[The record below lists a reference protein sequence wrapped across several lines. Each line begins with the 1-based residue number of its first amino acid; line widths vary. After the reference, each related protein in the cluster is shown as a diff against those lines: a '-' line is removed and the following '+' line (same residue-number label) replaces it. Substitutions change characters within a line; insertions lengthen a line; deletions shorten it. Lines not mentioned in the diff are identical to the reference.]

1 MHSSSGCGDYDTFP
15 SIAWPFSRKEDGI
28 GHVGLDTLSIGI
40 LGGML
45 PTIGGY
51 GNESTVVWQPLSR
64 LADRQSL
71 GIVRE
76 EFDPVALRP
85 PTRIPGFLKRS
96 KALSHQEMLRQIQV
110 VHRDLDIPPRIIL
123 DAIHEAT
130 VDTMRESASPFTGN
144 VVAQCRPVLDSSE
157 LFQSEA
163 KPTGGRNPLLGVH
176 RCKRDVKPDLMAN
189 SSGAVGNYQYGW
201 STNHRCVLYPGGECG
216 SELWAIQLLPD
227 NGVHYAPYK
236 HDLESFSPNVGPAI
250 EFTTAIRQ
258 IAARDMHP
266 GFACVRTDSM
276 VTIVQVTEAYNSS
289 GLNARIHANIV
300 GEPYTYDNGDQ
311 WTTHVSWSPW
321 DVSEL
326 ALASAT
332 GAVRLWDCS
341 RGIQTEI
348 KGRDSAIRNKLQWNC
363 CEYWNSPRHFLCA
376 SPDLAYYLDSRA
388 GLANPTPLL
397 SLDQSAFA
405 FSNERITTVLPSAL
419 NPMHAIVA
427 STHALRVFD
436 QRYPGKPVI
445 AWSMAHMQDD
455 PPVYLHSEQLSN
467 YEDGKAAI
475 ILTTSK
481 MSTQT
486 LSFVYGKHS
495 RDSPYVSLE
504 QGMLK
509 SVTSTSTIR
518 ETIQDPLAIDSQEHK
533 TLVSAHSFSGDYPT
547 APLVGLTMCL
557 TFLEKGRKAGG
568 SQHDINEVFA
578 VMACVSV
585 DEVGKVVGRQALIAP
600 RVNATAPARRTIYKQ
615 WAGFKVREGAL
626 IDGMNI
632 VLQSKKGREE
642 YLERAWSEIRKH
654 SLAYQRVNMQDI
666 YKYLVDG
673 ELVLPNS
680 RDTWRNRYR
689 QRDESESKEENVDSN
704 VVPVDV
710 LASALGSILPE
721 LVSDRKTA
729 FDLVDLVLA
738 KAPVPRPR
746 ASAQL
751 LSWYGVGKKL
761 RRGLIML
768 KKKKLESYLSTH
780 VPSEVTRVLLDISRR
795 YVKPKLPRRVGVS
808 GDPTLQVLSSLFVA
822 KHLYMAHNAHYESAI
837 MRAAEDIALSRFRI
851 DGVSPPEQAH
861 ASSGEDSAN
870 ESASGENAAAAVT
883 AAATAGPAQK
893 RRRRNGIAPAQDTM
907 RLDLEAKVAAL
918 AGAAGAM
925 RDIWDS
931 GNSPIDIPARPPVGR
946 PRSTWVVRS
955 QRERRTKQPLRS
967 TANSAAAATFTA
979 TGPLEAMAP
988 SQPALSTQPVD
999 VFSQALF
1006 QRHVSF
1012 ARQSSTA
1019 PSQKSKK
1026 RKKARKSGF

>member
-1 MHSSSGCGDYDTFP
+1 M
-15 SIAWPFSRKEDGI
+15 
-28 GHVGLDTLSIGI
+28 
-40 LGGML
+40 LGGMF
-45 PTIGGY
+45 PTVGSY
-51 GNESTVVWQPLSR
+51 GNEPTVAWQPLSR

-96 KALSHQEMLRQIQV
+96 KDLSHQEMLRQIQV
-110 VHRDLDIPPRIIL
+110 VHRDLDIPPRVIL

-130 VDTMRESASPFTGN
+130 VDTMCESASPFTGN
-144 VVAQCRPVLDSSE
+144 VVAQCRPVLNTSE
-157 LFQSEA
+157 LFQSET
-163 KPTGGRNPLLGVH
+163 KSTKGRNPFFEVH
-176 RCKRDVKPDLMAN
+176 RCKMDVKPDLLAN
-189 SSGAVGNYQYGW
+189 NSGAIGNCQYGW
-201 STNHRCVLYPGGECG
+201 STNHRWVLYPGGECG
-216 SELWAIQLLPD
+216 SELWAMQLLTD
-227 NGVHYAPYK
+227 SSVQCAPYK
-236 HDLESFSPNVGPAI
+236 HDPESFSPDVGPI
-250 EFTTAIRQ
+250 VEFTTAIRQ

-321 DVSEL
+321 NVSEL

-348 KGRDSAIRNKLQWNC
+348 KARDAAIRNRLQWNC

-376 SPDLAYYLDSRA
+376 NPDSAFYLDGRI

-397 SLDQSAFA
+397 SLNQSAFA

-419 NPMHAIVA
+419 HPMHAIVA

-445 AWSMAHMQDD
+445 AWSMAHMQND
-455 PPVYLHSEQLSN
+455 PPVYLHSELLSN

-475 ILTTSK
+475 ILATSK

-509 SVTSTSTIR
+509 SVTPTSTIR
-518 ETIQDPLAIDSQEHK
+518 ETIQDPLAIDPQEHK
-533 TLVSAHSFSGDYPT
+533 NLVSAYSFSGDYPT
-547 APLVGLTMCL
+547 APLVGLAMCL
-557 TFLEKGRKAGG
+557 TFPEKGRKVGGGYYNINGVYAG
-568 SQHDINEVFA
+568 
-578 VMACVSV
+578 MACISV

-600 RVNATAPARRTIYKQ
+600 SANATALAKKSTYKQ
-615 WAGFKVREGAL
+615 WAGFKEREGAL
-626 IDGMNI
+626 IDGMNT
-632 VLQSKKGREE
+632 VLQSKKNREE
-642 YLERAWSEIRKH
+642 CQERAWNEIRKH
-654 SLAYQRVNMQDI
+654 SLAYRRVNMQDI

-673 ELVLPNS
+673 ELVLPS
-680 RDTWRNRYR
+680 TRYTWRNRYK
-689 QRDESESKEENVDSN
+689 QRNESDPKEEMVNGN
-704 VVPVDV
+704 VVTVDV

-721 LVSDRKTA
+721 LASDRKTA

-768 KKKKLESYLSTH
+768 KKKELEGYLLANA
-780 VPSEVTRVLLDISRR
+780 PPEVARFLLDISRR
-795 YVKPKLPRRVGVS
+795 YVKPKLPRRVDGAS
-808 GDPTLQVLSSLFVA
+808 TDPALQVLSSLFVA
-822 KHLYMAHNAHYESAI
+822 KHLYMAHNPHYESAI
-837 MRAAEDIALSRFRI
+837 MRAAEDVALARFRI
-851 DGVSPPEQAH
+851 DGVSPPEQVH
-861 ASSGEDSAN
+861 ASSGEASAN
-870 ESASGENAAAAVT
+870 ESASGENAAAAN
-883 AAATAGPAQK
+883 PAQK

-907 RLDLEAKVAAL
+907 KLDLEAQVAAL
-918 AGAAGAM
+918 GGAAGTM

-931 GNSPIDIPARPPVGR
+931 GNPPIDIPARPPAGW

-955 QRERRTKQPLRS
+955 QRERQTKQPSRS
-967 TANSAAAATFTA
+967 TANSAVAAAVA
-979 TGPLEAMAP
+979 GTGSSEAMAP
-988 SQPALSTQPVD
+988 SRPALSTQPVD
-999 VFSQALF
+999 VFSQALS

-1012 ARQSSTA
+1012 ARQSSTM
-1019 PSQKSKK
+1019 PSQKNKK